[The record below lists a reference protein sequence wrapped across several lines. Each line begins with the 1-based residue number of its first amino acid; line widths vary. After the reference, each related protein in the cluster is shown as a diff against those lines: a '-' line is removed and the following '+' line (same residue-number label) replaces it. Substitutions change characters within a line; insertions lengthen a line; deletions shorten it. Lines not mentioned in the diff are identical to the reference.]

1 MQNYYYSADPNYMAL
16 PYGQHPNQQQW
27 NAVYYS
33 PVQQMYYQGGY
44 PVSSYAPSMA
54 VPEEQYQTQLK
65 RYYGTTERPQRKTG
79 ATKDNNTRRTLFQA
93 DPDTGLTCCWFFYNQ
108 GFCLKGDAC
117 AFPHVPR
124 RATDSASASS
134 TPEGGAKAVA
144 DEKLEGEDIG
154 EKADSEAATESKRE
168 VDAPAEPTKAQG
180 SKKASP
186 NPSDKKKKEKQKVPV
201 AGQGQEEHAKNAVW
215 KKRKDGKGG

>member
-1 MQNYYYSADPNYMAL
+1 MTL
-16 PYGQHPNQQQW
+16 PYGQHPNQQW
-27 NAVYYS
+27 NAVYYT

-44 PVSSYAPSMA
+44 PVSSYVPSMA
-54 VPEEQYQTQLK
+54 VSEEQYQNQLK
-65 RYYGTTERPQRKTG
+65 RYYRTSERPQRKTG
-79 ATKDNNTRRTLFQA
+79 GKDNNTRKTLFQA

-124 RATDSASASS
+124 RTTDSASASLA
-134 TPEGGAKAVA
+134 PESGAKGVA
-144 DEKLEGEDIG
+144 DQKVEGEDIS

-168 VDAPAEPTKAQG
+168 VDGPDEPAKAQG
-180 SKKASP
+180 PKKGPATSL
-186 NPSDKKKKEKQKVPV
+186 DKKKKEKPKVPV
-201 AGQGQEEHAKNAVW
+201 AGQAAQGQEEHTKNGVW